1 MTEYREGGG
10 LASAVPKHDPHYP
23 EAVTDSANGQAG
35 HVLEDIKTQFTLRS
49 LFTLTDTSQDTKIK
63 TITRVW
69 DAIRGGGK
77 IQTPLNLGRFR
88 SSKTSAPDQT
98 VCVPLEFDC
107 ESVELERKMSWN
119 TKTISSKN

>member
-1 MTEYREGGG
+1 MRQLFQNMT
-10 LASAVPKHDPHYP
+10 PHYP

-35 HVLEDIKTQFTLRS
+35 HVLEDIKTQLTLRS

-77 IQTPLNLGRFR
+77 IQTPLKRFR
-88 SSKTSAPDQT
+88 SSKTSAPAQT
-98 VCVPLEFDC
+98 VCVPVEFDC